1 MAPDFFAAHRGGK
14 TYYSPIAKSVNL
26 SIDSRTKAIAR
37 KKMREDGAT
46 GRADPDLPPR

>member
-26 SIDSRTKAIAR
+26 SIDSRIKAIAR
-37 KKMREDGAT
+37 KKMRADGAI
-46 GRADPDLPPR
+46 AVAAPDLLTR